1 MPICTFRESSRSQ
14 AWSQGAAEWILF
26 NNKFDFIRTQGFG
39 SDSINV
45 SILPGPAT
53 RDKMAAAKEIWTPF
67 KFSHAAFRTFRQML
81 YEFMAVLSHLL
92 MEQTIARSNA

>member
-1 MPICTFRESSRSQ
+1 MPIYTFRESSRSQ

-26 NNKFDFIRTQGFG
+26 NNKFDFIWTQG

-53 RDKMAAAKEIWTPF
+53 RDKMAAAKEIWQNAF
-67 KFSHAAFRTFRQML
+67 QIFSCNISNISANTLRIYGRSVAF
-81 YEFMAVLSHLL
+81 